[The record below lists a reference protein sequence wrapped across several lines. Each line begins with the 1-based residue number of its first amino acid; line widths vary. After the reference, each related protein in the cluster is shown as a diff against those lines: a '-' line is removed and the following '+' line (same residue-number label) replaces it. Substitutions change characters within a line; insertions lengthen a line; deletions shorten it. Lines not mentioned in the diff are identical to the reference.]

1 MAGVKAFARRVDG
14 KYGEQT
20 VDLAGGTIRTVAMG
34 VVVTA
39 LAQAVFAG
47 VGLAIAQVPVAA
59 VLTLAMFA
67 LCVAQIGPIPILA
80 PVVIW
85 AFTSKGVGWGIFLI
99 VWSAATGLINYFLR
113 PLLLEKGVHL
123 PVLVTLAGVIGGL
136 LSFGSIGLFVGP
148 VLLAVTYTLLK
159 VWVTAR
165 ATTPPRAGASAS
177 CERATQFLANEWPG
191 W

>member
-1 MAGVKAFARRVDG
+1 VAGVKAFARRVDG
-14 KYGEQT
+14 EYGEQT

-85 AFTSKGVGWGIFLI
+85 AFTSNRLVSRDRAHQLLPPAAAAREGGAPSRARDARRRHRWAAVVREHRAVRGAGALGGDLHLAEGVGHREGDD
-99 VWSAATGLINYFLR
+99 AT
-113 PLLLEKGVHL
+113 
-123 PVLVTLAGVIGGL
+123 
-136 LSFGSIGLFVGP
+136 
-148 VLLAVTYTLLK
+148 
-159 VWVTAR
+159 
-165 ATTPPRAGASAS
+165 AS
-177 CERATQFLANEWPG
+177 RR
-191 W
+191 